1 MTSSYPVIS
10 LKPSYNS
17 VIRGCPGIPDTLPRI
32 ECQLQIKSNNGD
44 KINIEKIEIVL
55 KTVEVLHSTNS
66 ISLPSPSSVASPFD
80 NAFRENSNDNDH
92 HLLSTSNKNNH
103 DFSSNSSLLSRNK
116 KKKNKFEVVTVHYR
130 KIINLKTNTK
140 KSMIGLDLPLTIALP
155 DNIKETNYNEKF
167 GNCITAFECIVQYN
181 SKHVKHFSHLIN
193 VERFTFL
200 PSIRLFPEIK
210 RKIVSPDKKYIVKY
224 KIDNP
229 CVTTDDLL
237 SLAIDFKPDPIVNGS
252 QVQNKGRL
260 FNKKVKLKHITFQL
274 KEVLQIND
282 STNANTANT
291 LNHHHHHLVNH
302 PHLPHNI
309 ESKENIIHTFTK
321 DVNEVIATNTI
332 HVKYDMRI
340 FTKDKYF
347 RNFERTSQ
355 EPEFLYK
362 LPKNINESN
371 NQGEVKTLLLQ
382 SKNKNIPFQYHGS
395 ITTHGPFFSVLHYLT
410 MKFKISNGKDFE
422 ISQNITVSKWPKSY
436 VKYIE
441 QLIAQERQTAQYA
454 RNFYDNYGGIVAKK
468 IEHTTTGKDNS
479 ERVYSHSDPQLTN
492 SNIILEYP
500 ILPPSIYY
508 HDEETLK
515 KFNILNARSDK
526 KIRRIPIIE

>member
-1 MTSSYPVIS
+1 MTAYPVIS

-44 KINIEKIEIVL
+44 KINIERIEIIL

-66 ISLPSPSSVASPFD
+66 ISLPSPSSVTSPFEST
-80 NAFRENSNDNDH
+80 FRENNNDNDH
-92 HLLSTSNKNNH
+92 HLFQSGNKNNH
-103 DFSSNSSLLSRNK
+103 DFSSSNSLLSRNK
-116 KKKNKFEVVTVHYR
+116 KKKNKFELITVHYK

-167 GNCITAFECIVQYN
+167 GNCVTTFECIVQYD

-193 VERFTFL
+193 VERFSLL
-200 PSIRLFPEIK
+200 PSIKLFPEIK
-210 RKIVSPDKKYIVKY
+210 RRVISPDKKYIVKY
-224 KIDNP
+224 RIDNP

-237 SLAIDFKPDPIVNGS
+237 SLVIDFKPDPSVNGYP
-252 QVQNKGRL
+252 VQNKGSF
-260 FNKKVKLKHITFQL
+260 FNKKVKLKNITFQL

-282 STNANTANT
+282 STNANATHT
-291 LNHHHHHLVNH
+291 HHHLVNH

-321 DVNEVIATNTI
+321 DINEVISTNTI

-340 FTKDKYF
+340 FTKDKFF

-371 NQGEVKTLLLQ
+371 NQGEVKTLLIQ

-410 MKFKISNGKDFE
+410 IKFKISNGKDFE
-422 ISQNITVSKWPKSY
+422 ISQNISVTKWPKSY

-441 QLIAQERQTAQYA
+441 QLIAQESQTAQYA
-454 RNFYDNYGGIVAKK
+454 RSFYDNYGGIITKK
-468 IEHTTTGKDNS
+468 VDHTGFGTDDSK
-479 ERVYSHSDPQLTN
+479 RIYSHSEPSLTN

-508 HDEETLK
+508 HDEDTLK
-515 KFNILNARSDK
+515 KFNILSDRSDK